1 MCKKLFG
8 ILAALAVAGGAL
20 SAAALSPTPADVGRV
35 ATDAEAEEHS
45 SIPYPWEDSTRDAVS
60 RKFIAEYEYQQSK
73 GVNVGKPCTDF
84 PAPHYDYYGLVH
96 QWGAPAVEGE
106 EGHPEYSFVVQ
117 NFYQSD
123 SSKTVSGLPKAAI
136 IMMDSPDSP
145 AFTVMGPIYFFY
157 DACGSVNTAGSATS
171 NSFEFKGD
179 TYQRFT
185 NFFVKVPKGKTN
197 GVAYHFEQAEE
208 DGLVIPKE
216 ALGVG
221 YTGGD
226 VKYGGN
232 TEPPPTQTP
241 PTQTQPTDPN
251 PGSEP
256 EDTTGPDDSSATE
269 ATGDGS
275 TQPADETTGTNGKS
289 TTTTAKAASVST
301 SGEGGNDAKGGG
313 ALPWIIAIVV
323 VVLLAGGGGA
333 AYYFLVYK
341 KKHAE

>member
-35 ATDAEAEEHS
+35 ATDAEAEEHG
-45 SIPYPWEDSTRDAVS
+45 SIPYPWEDSTREAVS
-60 RKFIAEYEYQQSK
+60 KKFIAEYEYQQSK

-106 EGHPEYSFVVQ
+106 EGHPEYNFVVQ

-123 SSKTVSGLPKAAI
+123 SNKTVSGLPKAAI

-226 VKYGGN
+226 VKYGGD
-232 TEPPPTQTP
+232 TEPTPTQP
-241 PTQTQPTDPN
+241 PQTQPTPTPD

-256 EDTTGPDDSSATE
+256 EDTTQPDNSSTTE
-269 ATGDGS
+269 STGDGS
-275 TQPADETTGTNGKS
+275 TPPADETTGTNGKS
-289 TTTTAKAASVST
+289 TNTTAKAASVST

-323 VVLLAGGGGA
+323 VVLLAGGGA